1 MADETFDWLN
11 PFASIDLGI
20 ASWADGI
27 KQWAISNREMIQP
40 VKRFFET
47 VIVGI
52 ETALHAVPP
61 VVMLVALVLVLLVG
75 TPSQRLRR
83 LNQVRDAMN
92 EIGAGDGGLS
102 RRIDARGEDELPDG
116 PEDDGPGP
124 HGRARRVR
132 TGPDRRQLQRICRQ
146 ALGHAGAAP
155 GRQQAVAQIDQM
167 TEQNAALVEEGAAAA
182 QTLKDQS
189 VRLSEVVTTF
199 RLFTTDAAYSALR
212 LSPRVGR
219 MTHCTGFEGPST
231 QAAASVSQPP

>member
-1 MADETFDWLN
+1 MDVQGRAMLLAVAPVTGTPWLL
-11 PFASIDLGI
+11 AI
-20 ASWADGI
+20 AVDSG
-27 KQWAISNREMIQP
+27 E
-40 VKRFFET
+40 
-47 VIVGI
+47 
-52 ETALHAVPP
+52 ALHAISTVLQASPGAG
-61 VVMLVALVLVLLVG
+61 VVLLLVALVLVLLVG